1 MEINQEQ
8 KNNQLL
14 KLIEEHS
21 LFPQR
26 FLYTKNNNFVYSE
39 SDKNIKNVRLGYKR
53 FNILKSSKYFHNRGK
68 LLEDILIIE
77 YLLSQIIFLRK
88 TKGEILFF
96 DYGKV
101 KKWNE
106 YLDKLTFY
114 NKTELIDFCGFLDEV
129 GRKKINNIRKL
140 RNNLAHSFSSSYF
153 EYKKQSLR
161 KNFDEFKK
169 DFYDVL
175 NILVRIHNKLW
186 EEYSLEENTISWIK
200 NNYEN

>member
-1 MEINQEQ
+1 MKTNQEQ

-26 FLYTKNNNFVYSE
+26 FLYTKDDNFVYSE

-77 YLLSQIIFLRK
+77 YLLSQIIFLKK

-96 DYGKV
+96 DYDKV

-106 YLDKLTFY
+106 YLDKLTFN
-114 NKTELIDFCGFLDEV
+114 NKVELIDFCSFLSEEE
-129 GRKKINNIRKL
+129 REKIDNIRKL

-153 EYKKQSLR
+153 EYKNQSLR
-161 KNFDEFKK
+161 QNFDEFEK
-169 DFYDVL
+169 DFYSVL
-175 NILVRIHNKLW
+175 NILVRIHNRLW
-186 EEYSLEENTISWIK
+186 EEYSLEKNTISWIK